1 MEKQK
6 KKGRPRKPADDIK
19 DRQIRVRLTDDEK
32 EKLESLAKNY
42 DISQSEFIRIL
53 INTYYEEFKSNIG
66 GKANV

>member
-1 MEKQK
+1 M
-6 KKGRPRKPADDIK
+6 RTMSIK
-19 DRQIRVRLTDDEK
+19 TTTNGKELYTGSFLSADEK